1 MLPKTYVYYCN
12 TCDVRFN
19 ATVDYDTRESTDCPV
34 CEATCQR
41 TWSGWSPTMNTRQSA
56 SIPDNVGGGRFQGI
70 REQRMLAKEKAAA
83 RERGDRATEK
93 LIDRE
98 RKKI

>member
-12 TCDVRFN
+12 ACDKRFN
-19 ATVDYDTRESTDCPV
+19 KTVDFDTRESTDCPD
-34 CEATCQR
+34 CEAICQR
-41 TWSGWSPTMNTRQSA
+41 SWSGWSPVMSTRQSA
-56 SIPDNVGGGRFQGI
+56 SIPDNVGKGRFDGL
-70 REQRMLAKEKAAA
+70 REKQMLVKEKAAA

-98 RKKI
+98 SKKI